1 MLWQPGR
8 MPARVDLSTDLNAPK
23 ASVTAALRRVHTLR
37 TLTRGMLAIDAAD
50 GAHPLPALWPVDG
63 TPVTLRVR
71 PFHLPVGWRHT
82 IRVVEADP
90 ALGVLRTEESGGAVR
105 RWEHTIEV
113 SSIDAGRT
121 RYRDLVEL
129 DAGALTP
136 IVALWAQ
143 AFYRVR
149 QRRWRALARRLPS
162 AAGATPERSERSAH
176 PRTDHAPPVH

>member
-1 MLWQPGR
+1 
-8 MPARVDLSTDLNAPK
+8 MPARVDLSTDLQAPK

-37 TLTRGMLAIDAAD
+37 TLTRGMLAIEAAD
-50 GAHPLPALWPVDG
+50 GDHPLPALWPVDG
-63 TPVTLRVR
+63 TPVTLRIR
-71 PFHLPVGWRHT
+71 PFYLPVGWRHT

-90 ALGVLRTEESGGAVR
+90 ARGILRTEESGGAVR
-105 RWEHTIEV
+105 RWNHTIEV
-113 SSIDAGRT
+113 SSIDAGCT

-129 DAGALTP
+129 DAGVLTP
-136 IVALWAQ
+136 VVAVWAQ

-162 AAGATPERSERSAH
+162 ATAATTERSERSAH